1 MDFEQADTL
10 NRAIRHLTLRH
21 RARAAELLAPLG
33 LHTGQEVLLLELDRH
48 GPMIQARLGDA
59 LGCEPPTVTLMT
71 RRLEASGHVRRTPA
85 ASDKRASVV
94 ELTDRGRDL
103 VGRIKEQWQVL
114 AEETVNGLPD
124 RTISSLPRL
133 LTRLTENVDTRAR
146 SAGHDGR

>member
-10 NRAIRHLTLRH
+10 NRAIRQLTLRH

-33 LHTGQEVLLLELDRH
+33 LHTGQEVLLLELDRN
-48 GPMIQARLGDA
+48 GPMIQARLGEA
-59 LGCEPPTVTLMT
+59 LGCEPPTVTLMS

-85 ASDKRASVV
+85 TSDKRASVV

-103 VGRIKEQWQVL
+103 VGRIKEQWQAL

-124 RTISSLPRL
+124 RTVSSLPRL
-133 LTRLTENVDTRAR
+133 LTRLTDNVDTRAR
-146 SAGHDGR
+146 SAGHESR